1 MQPPHRHSIILVSKT
16 FRLLHCAM
24 KTGIVVGIILTALG
38 LLTLTLLYHPTVT
51 SKILRGKQSVTVDRF
66 DSTKNIHNQR
76 SEEENTEAENMIE
89 EDSKSERYRFHEA
102 ADEKVDEGEDK
113 EVDNEVDE
121 EKETTQAGSQS
132 EEYSFH
138 DACPCRRTAP
148 LLSHLERHFDP
159 AKLELAINSSG
170 PWKPV
175 NGSYVGHSTCNRYSL
190 LWKMSTF
197 FLFQQVHLCSRSG
210 PESVIV
216 HLLHT
221 VEQLWREL
229 FHIVEK
235 RSAK

>member
-1 MQPPHRHSIILVSKT
+1 
-16 FRLLHCAM
+16 M

-38 LLTLTLLYHPTVT
+38 LSTLTLLYHPTVT
-51 SKILRGKQSVTVDRF
+51 SKIFRGAQSVTVDRF
-66 DSTKNIHNQR
+66 DSTKNIHDQR

-102 ADEKVDEGEDK
+102 ADE
-113 EVDNEVDE
+113 EVDE
-121 EKETTQAGSQS
+121 EVDEEEESTQADSQS

-148 LLSHLERHFDP
+148 PLSHLERHFDP
-159 AKLELAINSSG
+159 AKLELALNSSA

-175 NGSYVGHSTCNRYSL
+175 NGSYVGHSTCNRYSM
-190 LWKMSTF
+190 LWKRSTF
-197 FLFQQVHLCSRSG
+197 FFFCDLYIPLQQVHLCSRSG